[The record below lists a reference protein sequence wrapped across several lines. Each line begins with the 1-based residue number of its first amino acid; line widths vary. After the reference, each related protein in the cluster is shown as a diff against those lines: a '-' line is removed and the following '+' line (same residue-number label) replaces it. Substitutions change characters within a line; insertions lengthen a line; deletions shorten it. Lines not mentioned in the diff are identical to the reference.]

1 MRKMLLNGLLLGLFE
16 DDNQP
21 LLFTL
26 EGQLFIPLFT
36 TKEKYETAK
45 QTACANIQRPIKL
58 KVITDHDEFLDS
70 IPTTIRI
77 MVDPWATD
85 RGTTRWTE
93 IKRD

>member
-1 MRKMLLNGLLLGLFE
+1 MRQGVEGLLLGLYE

-21 LLFTL
+21 MLFTL

-36 TKEKYETAK
+36 TPEKYEEAK
-45 QTACANIQRPIKL
+45 RTACANIRRPIKL
-58 KVITDHDEFLDS
+58 KVITDHNEFLDS
-70 IPTTIRI
+70 IPDTIRI

-93 IKRD
+93 IWRD